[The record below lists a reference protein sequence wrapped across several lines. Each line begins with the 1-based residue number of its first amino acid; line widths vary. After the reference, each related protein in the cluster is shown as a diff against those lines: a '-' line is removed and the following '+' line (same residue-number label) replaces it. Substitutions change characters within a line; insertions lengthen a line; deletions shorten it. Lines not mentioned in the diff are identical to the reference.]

1 MSDTVPQG
9 KKEISIA
16 GEVFVV
22 SAPYAEGH
30 LLTAA
35 EAKVLNQTRAENIGN
50 NFRKAVKDA
59 LAVEGGDL
67 TKVRD
72 ELITYDAEYQF
83 TLTNTARS
91 PVDPIEAE
99 AFAIARE
106 NVRAKIQAKG
116 EFKTIK
122 AYVAVEGNQAKYDAA
137 VEKVA
142 TQPAVLAEAKKRV
155 AAKNKAKDIE
165 IGDIEL

>member
-1 MSDTVPQG
+1 MTDTVPQG

-30 LLTAA
+30 VLTAA

-59 LAVEGGDL
+59 LAVEGADL

-72 ELITYDAEYQF
+72 ELITYDGAYEF
-83 TLTNTARS
+83 TMTNTSRT

-99 AFAIARE
+99 AIAIARE
-106 NVRAKIQAKG
+106 HVRAKIQAKG

-122 AYVAVEGNQAKYDAA
+122 AYVAVEGNQEKYDNA

-142 TQPAVLAEAKKRV
+142 TQTNILAEAKKRV